1 MKTTKNGF
9 EYHILDAIN
18 EEWMEYYKKVAESH
32 LTNYGVVIVD
42 EFGNP
47 IDNQFDIDQVLG
59 ENPQLVAGQKGKA
72 NKTNA
77 LLHLTD
83 ADGNVSETFSL
94 SVGEHISHMEL
105 RNILRLINGKSVYFK
120 FICDN
125 KKIVKNVEIGAAM
138 IDAIMLY

>member
-1 MKTTKNGF
+1 MKTTKNGL
-9 EYHILDAIN
+9 EYKFSDCIN
-18 EEWMEYYKKVAESH
+18 EKWMEYYKKVAESH
-32 LTNYGVVIVD
+32 LSNYGVVIVD

-47 IDNQFDIDQVLG
+47 IDNQFDIDQILG
-59 ENPQLVAGQKGKA
+59 ENPQLVAGEKGKA

-94 SVGEHISHMEL
+94 SVGEHISLVEL

-125 KKIVKNVEIGAAM
+125 KEIVKNVEIGAAM
-138 IDAIMLY
+138 IDVVMLH